1 MHRKLVEERA
11 KGKAVLLISTDLD
24 EILTISDR
32 IHVMFNGEL
41 SESLS
46 PEVPIQQLGLMMT
59 GGNKKGA

>member
-1 MHRKLVEERA
+1 MHRKLDEERA

>member
-59 GGNKKGA
+59 GGNKKVA